1 MCLELGISHRRFIEV
16 FHRAV
21 GLTPKRFCRIR
32 RFPRVLR
39 EAHQA
44 PVIRW
49 TDVAAMC
56 GYTDQAHLIHD
67 FRAFSGLTP
76 AEYTARRTRHQ
87 NHTRMD

>member
-1 MCLELGISHRRFIEV
+1 VCLELGISHRRFIEV

-32 RFPRVLR
+32 RFQRVLR

-44 PVIRW
+44 PAIRW

-56 GYTDQAHLIHD
+56 GYSDQAHLIHD